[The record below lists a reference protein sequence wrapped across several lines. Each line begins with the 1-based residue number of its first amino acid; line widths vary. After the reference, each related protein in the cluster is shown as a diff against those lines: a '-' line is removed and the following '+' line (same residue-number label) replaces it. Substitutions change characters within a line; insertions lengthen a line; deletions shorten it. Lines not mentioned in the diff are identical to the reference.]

1 MRQPCWGQSKNA
13 FQAEI
18 DATCEL
24 VDFWRFNVSYM
35 EKIYANQPYSEKG
48 VYNRLEY
55 RPLEGF
61 VFALTPFNFTCIA
74 GNLSTTPA
82 MMGNTIVWK
91 PSTTAVLS
99 NYYVMRILKEA
110 GLPKG
115 RHQLHPR
122 QRFPGRRYSV
132 HP

>member
-1 MRQPCWGQSKNA
+1 MLGQSKNA

-35 EKIYANQPYSEKG
+35 EEIYANQPSSEKG

-61 VFALTPFNFTCIA
+61 VFALTPFNF
-74 GNLSTTPA
+74 
-82 MMGNTIVWK
+82 IV
-91 PSTTAVLS
+91 
-99 NYYVMRILKEA
+99 
-110 GLPKG
+110 
-115 RHQLHPR
+115 
-122 QRFPGRRYSV
+122 
-132 HP
+132 